1 MLHALFQQRR
11 ARPLHQR
18 EGQEQR
24 AGDGQRRHFPGD
36 ARRDQPDTPPGTG
49 IAEIVRVAGIA
60 PQAAVHHLALVG
72 RIGLELRQLPVAD
85 PFEEDAYE
93 VEGDTSPG
101 DAGDRGGFRAAEDAE
116 LRGRGD
122 EEQQHGL
129 PEPDLRQRGDGEAAF
144 LAVLAQHAFIA
155 LVLAF
160 RAPAAQQVDAEPEAP
175 GGRHRQQQVG
185 KGSGLGKL
193 HPAGKGHQ
201 GHACAPEGIDEGHIV
216 DLDGNHPQDE
226 HHADEDR
233 GIGKQGV
240 DHAVFASSIRPSAW
254 ASRTL

>member
-24 AGDGQRRHFPGD
+24 PGDGQRRNFPGN
-36 ARRDQPDTPPGTG
+36 ARRDQPDTPPGAG
-49 IAEIVRVAGIA
+49 IAEIVGVAGIA
-60 PQAAVHHLALVG
+60 PQPAVHHLSLVG
-72 RIGLELRQLPVAD
+72 RVGLELRQLPVSD
-85 PFEEDAYE
+85 PFEENTDQIECDAR
-93 VEGDTSPG
+93 PG

-155 LVLAF
+155 FVLAF

-175 GGRHRQQQVG
+175 GGRHRQQQVC
-185 KGSGLGKL
+185 KGTRLGKL
-193 HPAGKGHQ
+193 HPAGKRHQ

-226 HHADEDR
+226 HHAHQYR
-233 GIGKQGV
+233 GIGKQSI
-240 DHAVFASSIRPSAW
+240 DHAVAFPSSI
-254 ASRTL
+254 SRCA